1 VPRVAFAAASG
12 TLLARVRA
20 GWRGALS
27 YALALGL
34 VSAFAAASAADDHL
48 ELQREIRETQEIG
61 GDVSKGLR
69 RVQAENLKLR
79 RTLGTEVRNRTAKD
93 ITATTLRLARLDA
106 DTARL
111 YVTTL
116 DDRIGQREAALRLL
130 GEDINRR
137 ATDLER
143 TSATTLETLG
153 AEAEL
158 QQLRELHAV
167 TSDLVEGIRA
177 LRNAESERLALAEER
192 LTLLRSRAELR
203 TIYEGG
209 GFDQDPRVVAIRVT
223 ISRLARDA
231 LRFHNE
237 AGSARPKSAPDPA
250 RKFLLQL
257 QAGDAI
263 IRSSVRVGDLELLRV
278 ANQLDFDADLV
289 GDDSIPVPILREA
302 RVDLDGRRALLENRL
317 AALSD
322 DRLTLEGQRE
332 LVRAQAADS
341 ADAGASLLGPVQDL
355 AELLDFQEA
364 DITRLQQR
372 LGEVAAELDAEI
384 GQRELGAL
392 RERRSLPV
400 SAGHWELVKAE
411 LIRLPQMTVD
421 YGEEFSPTS
430 SLGWLRS
437 LYGLWRVLAPRYSCC
452 AELCGGSIASAWNGS
467 RC

>member
-1 VPRVAFAAASG
+1 
-12 TLLARVRA
+12 
-20 GWRGALS
+20 
-27 YALALGL
+27 
-34 VSAFAAASAADDHL
+34 
-48 ELQREIRETQEIG
+48 
-61 GDVSKGLR
+61 
-69 RVQAENLKLR
+69 
-79 RTLGTEVRNRTAKD
+79 
-93 ITATTLRLARLDA
+93 
-106 DTARL
+106 
-111 YVTTL
+111 
-116 DDRIGQREAALRLL
+116 
-130 GEDINRR
+130 
-137 ATDLER
+137 
-143 TSATTLETLG
+143 
-153 AEAEL
+153 
-158 QQLRELHAV
+158 
-167 TSDLVEGIRA
+167 
-177 LRNAESERLALAEER
+177 
-192 LTLLRSRAELR
+192 
-203 TIYEGG
+203 
-209 GFDQDPRVVAIRVT
+209 
-223 ISRLARDA
+223 LARDA

-421 YGEEFSPTS
+421 YWRGILSDLVARLVALPVRALAGLGAAILVLCGALWWLYRFGLERIAMLIRAGESSVVLKALRRNLPLLVPLAIWMMVARTVGVAERPAWLLAGALALLPLAGFLLDLS
-430 SLGWLRS
+430 SLLFGRASERGVARLRLHSLTRWAVLAAIGAAFLGFVVRSVPVLPSVADLRDMAGFGCLLLIALATWLLREDLRS
-437 LYGLWRVLAPRYSCC
+437 SVRDRVAASPGGRSVAAATHVVPGLMVVAAVSGLA
-452 AELCGGSIASAWNGS
+452 G
-467 RC
+467 